1 MFVAGIGLT
10 SNVRTRLEAVNVTE
24 DGLAERISSYL
35 LHSRADKT
43 NDKYRA
49 SFKKFQQF
57 CAQKNYHSVPADP
70 IHVTI
75 FISTLLDQNCSF
87 SVISAVFYAIKWV
100 HNINNFVDPT
110 ENGFVKSM
118 LEAAKRL
125 RSQPVKR
132 KDVTSD
138 MLVALCNQYAN
149 NTNLTDIRDLAMIL
163 TCYTG
168 FFEI

>member
-57 CAQKNYHSVPADP
+57 CAQKNYQSVPVDP
-70 IHVTI
+70 ISFQTYWIKIVHLVLYLQC
-75 FISTLLDQNCSF
+75 STL
-87 SVISAVFYAIKWV
+87 
-100 HNINNFVDPT
+100 
-110 ENGFVKSM
+110 
-118 LEAAKRL
+118 
-125 RSQPVKR
+125 
-132 KDVTSD
+132 
-138 MLVALCNQYAN
+138 
-149 NTNLTDIRDLAMIL
+149 
-163 TCYTG
+163 
-168 FFEI
+168 

>member
-57 CAQKNYHSVPADP
+57 CAQKSYQSVPADP

-110 ENGFVKSM
+110 ENGFV
-118 LEAAKRL
+118 
-125 RSQPVKR
+125 
-132 KDVTSD
+132 
-138 MLVALCNQYAN
+138 
-149 NTNLTDIRDLAMIL
+149 
-163 TCYTG
+163 
-168 FFEI
+168 